1 MSASFSN
8 HITSEYGYHGDD
20 LQIHLHIMNNEDH
33 QEPMDG
39 PLAAVINGP
48 IPHFLWAR
56 SQLQGVEGHWTLFSV
71 TMMSFKNLFTRC
83 HNCYGYYQQLTK
95 TG

>member
-1 MSASFSN
+1 MSATFSN
-8 HITSEYGYHGDD
+8 HITSEYGCYGDD
-20 LQIHLHIMNNEDH
+20 LQVHLHIMNNEDH

-39 PLAAVINGP
+39 PLATTINGP

-56 SQLQGVEGHWTLFSV
+56 SQLQGVEGHWILFSV

-83 HNCYGYYQQLTK
+83 HICYG
-95 TG
+95 